1 MLTPS
6 LPAPSQVQEAQA
18 KLHLQLKILKAAA
31 LVLGSLKKQPEQF
44 PAYQCKPRLRINAES
59 HAPIWC
65 TTNPGW
71 QCTNCQSWKHSQRA
85 FSHSGCRPMCSRS
98 AHMASQAATHGHLL
112 WSAGISGKEEE
123 APILICLKCGYYTQH
138 RLNALGRQCGKKGP
152 PSALKR
158 IRQGRRPAHPHILLN
173 KLIKVRATT
182 LQGSLQ
188 PHDLQ

>member
-1 MLTPS
+1 
-6 LPAPSQVQEAQA
+6 
-18 KLHLQLKILKAAA
+18 
-31 LVLGSLKKQPEQF
+31 
-44 PAYQCKPRLRINAES
+44 
-59 HAPIWC
+59 
-65 TTNPGW
+65 
-71 QCTNCQSWKHSQRA
+71 
-85 FSHSGCRPMCSRS
+85 
-98 AHMASQAATHGHLL
+98 MASQAATHGHLL

-182 LQGSLQ
+182 MQAAACSKQQQRQQQQQQEQQQQQQQKQQEQQQQQQ
-188 PHDLQ
+188 P